1 MSFSE
6 FFPEREL
13 HNGDKVFDWR
23 KNRIDSMPQESLK
36 VEDGVTTSEIDS
48 FPYEDPNGSMDVQVS
63 HSLPSLT
70 KILSR
75 YIAAWFGA
83 FDIGIPR
90 EYVASRSQCT
100 SCT

>member
-1 MSFSE
+1 MSFSGE
-6 FFPEREL
+6 FSSKREL

-23 KNRIDSMPQESLK
+23 KNRINSVHQESLK

-48 FPYEDPNGSMDVQVS
+48 FPYKDPNGSMDVQVS

-75 YIAAWFGA
+75 YIAAWFGV
-83 FDIGIPR
+83 FDFGIP
-90 EYVASRSQCT
+90 
-100 SCT
+100 